1 MDLAFLGSLVA
12 LALIDST
19 SFGTLLIP
27 IWLLLHP
34 GKVRLSRMFVF
45 LGTVSAFY
53 FAVGL
58 GLTWGLLAF
67 MPRIT
72 ALLDT
77 REVSWAQLV
86 LGVALFFLSFRL
98 DGKRKRKPEGA
109 GRIARWRERALGT
122 EGGMLSLIGLAL
134 TATLLEVGTM
144 LPYLAAIGLVSTAEL
159 PMAQRVTVLGGYCLV
174 MILPALV
181 LLGLRLTAGHRIEP
195 LLTRISDWMTSSDM
209 LAWIVGIVGFL
220 LARDAIVRLDLG
232 FIG

>member
-86 LGVALFFLSFRL
+86 LGVACSSSASASTENASASRRVRAASLA
-98 DGKRKRKPEGA
+98 GA
-109 GRIARWRERALGT
+109 N
-122 EGGMLSLIGLAL
+122 
-134 TATLLEVGTM
+134 
-144 LPYLAAIGLVSTAEL
+144 
-159 PMAQRVTVLGGYCLV
+159 
-174 MILPALV
+174 
-181 LLGLRLTAGHRIEP
+181 EP
-195 LLTRISDWMTSSDM
+195 
-209 LAWIVGIVGFL
+209 
-220 LARDAIVRLDLG
+220 
-232 FIG
+232 